1 MVELFEIFWS
11 AKIELRVVILATLI
25 MGCFWYW
32 QDNKR
37 KQKEKYQERLKASQ
51 ENRSKQFANY
61 LSMIDA
67 YSKKRVS
74 LKGSMVQLG
83 NLKATSG
90 RLSGPKTTKM
100 STIMDNYH
108 DKALRLAQAKYYQK
122 SVG

>member
-1 MVELFEIFWS
+1 MSHMPGGQGHPVRDWWKGF
-11 AKIELRVVILATLI
+11 
-25 MGCFWYW
+25 
-32 QDNKR
+32 
-37 KQKEKYQERLKASQ
+37 QKRLKDNQ
-51 ENRSKQFANY
+51 EDRSTQFANY

-74 LKGSMVQLG
+74 LKGSMVSLG

-90 RLSGPKTTKM
+90 RLSGPRTTKM
-100 STIMDNYH
+100 STIMDQYH

>member
-1 MVELFEIFWS
+1 MSHMNGDQGHPVKKWW
-11 AKIELRVVILATLI
+11 K
-25 MGCFWYW
+25 
-32 QDNKR
+32 
-37 KQKEKYQERLKASQ
+37 KYQDSLKESQ

-61 LSMIDA
+61 LSMMDR
-67 YSKKRVS
+67 YSTKRIS

-83 NLKATSG
+83 DLKATSG

-100 STIMDNYH
+100 STIMDQYH

>member
-1 MVELFEIFWS
+1 MSHMNGDQGHPVKKWFKKF
-11 AKIELRVVILATLI
+11 
-25 MGCFWYW
+25 
-32 QDNKR
+32 
-37 KQKEKYQERLKASQ
+37 QERLQAQKDD
-51 ENRSKQFANY
+51 RSKQFANY
-61 LSMIDA
+61 LAMVDS

-74 LKGSMVQLG
+74 LKGSMVSLG

-100 STIMDNYH
+100 STIMDQYH

>member
-1 MVELFEIFWS
+1 MSHMNGDQGHPVKKWWKGF
-11 AKIELRVVILATLI
+11 
-25 MGCFWYW
+25 
-32 QDNKR
+32 
-37 KQKEKYQERLKASQ
+37 QKRLKDSQ
-51 ENRSKQFANY
+51 DDRSTQFANY

-74 LKGSMVQLG
+74 LKGSMVSLG

-100 STIMDNYH
+100 STIMDQYH